1 MNDFADVRRCDEEA
15 ARLLPWYVAGRLEAA
30 DAARVTRHLERCTT
44 CRDDLASE
52 RAVRALL
59 KSDSTV
65 DYAPQ
70 PGLARILAR
79 IDELDR
85 EAPATRPAQAGSTSV
100 ASRRFGA
107 MPWLASG
114 PSRRIAAMPWLAA
127 AGLVQAVAIGVLG
140 TLLYRHSV
148 DAAMEPRYTTLS
160 ADAPPVAAGEHI
172 RAVFSGDVSLSALKD
187 LLADSALTIV
197 RGPSEAG
204 AYTLAFRD
212 ARPVSG
218 RLDKA
223 LAALRA
229 KPVVKFAEPAVNDE
243 VIAR

>member
-1 MNDFADVRRCDEEA
+1 MNEFADVRRCDEEA

-30 DAARVTRHLERCTT
+30 DIARVTRHLERCAI

-59 KSDSTV
+59 KSESNV

-70 PGLARILAR
+70 PGLARMLAR
-79 IDELDR
+79 IDELER
-85 EAPATRPAQAGSTSV
+85 EAPATSQAPAA
-100 ASRRFGA
+100 AA
-107 MPWLASG
+107 E
-114 PSRRIAAMPWLAA
+114 PSYRAHRYGAMPWLAA

-148 DAAMEPRYTTLS
+148 DAALEPRYATLS
-160 ADAPPVAAGEHI
+160 VEAAPVAAGEHI
-172 RAVFSGDVSLSALKD
+172 RVVFSSDVKLGTLNE
-187 LLADSALTIV
+187 LLAESELTIV

-212 ARPVSG
+212 AQPVSG

-229 KPVVKFAEPAVNDE
+229 RPVVKFAEPAVNDE
-243 VIAR
+243 VIVR

>member
-15 ARLLPWYVAGRLEAA
+15 ARLLPWYVAGRLEAT

-85 EAPATRPAQAGSTSV
+85 EAPATSLAQVGS
-100 ASRRFGA
+100 
-107 MPWLASG
+107 ASG
-114 PSRRIAAMPWLAA
+114 PSRRLGAMPWLAA

-148 DAAMEPRYTTLS
+148 EATMEPRYTTLS

-172 RAVFSGDVSLSALKD
+172 RAVFSADVTLGGLND
-187 LLADSALTIV
+187 LLAESALTIV
-197 RGPSEAG
+197 RGPSEAD

-243 VIAR
+243 VIVR